1 MYRDGS
7 GQDMHGWTTGE
18 LVQLV
23 HGLEDVQ
30 PPCGLPGTA
39 QVAVPLLAQTCR
51 DQHQCY
57 WDCHNL
63 PWVLPQLIP
72 GPPLALALAP
82 RTSEEHG
89 RFVLTVTLHTRLQE
103 QNLPFH
109 GSTFPLPP
117 LLSVPCY

>member
-1 MYRDGS
+1 
-7 GQDMHGWTTGE
+7 MHGWPTGE
-18 LVQLV
+18 LVQFV

-30 PPCGLPGTA
+30 PPHDMSGTA
-39 QVAVPLLAQTCR
+39 QVAVPRLAQTCR

-63 PWVLPQLIP
+63 PRVLPQLIS
-72 GPPLALALAP
+72 GPPLAPAQAP
-82 RTSEEHG
+82 RTSGEHG

-103 QNLPFH
+103 QNLLFH